1 MKYGVYRTKDTT
13 TLDAIWLWGWHK
25 WEWPFKRGPLR
36 KRIDTIFWL
45 QDIDFMAPSF
55 EEDLAPVQEIKH
67 SHLLTRKKNCT
78 ICKTDKNVLTGEH
91 PVVKV
96 DA

>member
-1 MKYGVYRTKDTT
+1 MAKTSVYRTEETT
-13 TLDAIWLWGWHK
+13 KLDALYLWGWHK

-36 KRIDTIFWL
+36 KRIETVFWF
-45 QDIDFMAPSF
+45 QDMRFWSPKP
-55 EEDLAPVQEIKH
+55 EELAPVEEIKH
-67 SHLLTRKKNCT
+67 SHLLVRKKKCQ
-78 ICKTDKNVLTGEH
+78 ICNTDKNILTGEH